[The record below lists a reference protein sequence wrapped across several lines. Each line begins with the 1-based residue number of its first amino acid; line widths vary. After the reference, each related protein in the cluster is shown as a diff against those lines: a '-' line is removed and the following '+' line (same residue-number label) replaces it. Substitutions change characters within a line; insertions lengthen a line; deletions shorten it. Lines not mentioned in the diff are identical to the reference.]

1 MTEERLNKIF
11 DKTDGYCHLCHKKLA
26 FTNYGINGARGSW
39 HIEHSI
45 PKAKDGTDHL
55 NNLFPACISC
65 NLEKGVRHTK
75 TIRKN
80 YGVTRAPYNK
90 AKKDKIRSDNALAGG
105 TLGMI
110 ISAFLGGGPLAVIAC
125 TVIGAKIGGNTSV
138 KR

>member
-1 MTEERLNKIF
+1 MTEDRLNKIY

-26 FTNYGINGARGSW
+26 FTNYGINGAKGSW

-45 PKAKDGTDHL
+45 PKAKGGTDHL

-65 NLEKGVRHTK
+65 NLEKGVHHTK
-75 TIRKN
+75 TVRKN
-80 YGVTRAPYNK
+80 YGVTRAPYSK
-90 AKKDKIRSDNALAGG
+90 AKKDKIRSDNVLAGG

-110 ISAFLGGGPLAVIAC
+110 ISAFLGGGPLAVISC
-125 TVIGAKIGGNTSV
+125 TVIGAKIGGNTSI